1 MMKKQEIKK
10 FSFDIKIV
18 DIILKRFSIEDVKSD
33 LNSKLFVFEFT
44 INFNID
50 PNTKLITLDLLT
62 KVFADKSK
70 ETFLA
75 KMESQGIFEVI
86 NLDKIIEEHNGVP
99 NMILVNFAGV
109 MVSTT
114 RGFMILESK
123 GTIINGAVMP
133 FVDPNSFFKP

>member
-86 NLDKIIEEHNGVP
+86 NLDIIIDEHNGVP

>member
-1 MMKKQEIKK
+1 MKKQEIKK

>member
-1 MMKKQEIKK
+1 MKKQELKK

-18 DIILKRFSIEDVKSD
+18 DIVLKSFSIENVKSD

-86 NLDKIIEEHNGVP
+86 DLDKIMEEHNGVP
-99 NMILVNFAGV
+99 NMILINFAGV

-114 RGFMILESK
+114 RGFMRLKSE
-123 GTIINGAVMP
+123 GTIINGAIMP
-133 FVDPNSFFKP
+133 FVDPNSFFKD

>member
-1 MMKKQEIKK
+1 MKKKEIKK

-18 DIILKRFSIEDVKSD
+18 DIVLKSFCIENVISD
-33 LNSKLFVFEFT
+33 LDSKLFVFEFT

-86 NLDKIIEEHNGVP
+86 NLDKIMEEHNGVP
-99 NMILVNFAGV
+99 NMILINFAGV

-114 RGFMILESK
+114 RGFMRLKSE
-123 GTIINGAVMP
+123 GTIINGAIMP
-133 FVDPNSFFKP
+133 FVDPNSFFKD